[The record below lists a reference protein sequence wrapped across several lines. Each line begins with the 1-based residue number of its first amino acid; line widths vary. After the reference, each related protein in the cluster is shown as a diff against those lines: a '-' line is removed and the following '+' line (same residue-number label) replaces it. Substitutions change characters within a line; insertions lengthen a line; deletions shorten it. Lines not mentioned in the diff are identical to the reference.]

1 MDVLFTL
8 DGLTLEKKWNEYY
21 IGFMGG
27 QMDDL
32 PCEIRITSEEAAEIK
47 RDKGK
52 IREILDKYKDGRI
65 PWTEEYFINSGIIDY
80 LLFKGIS
87 IDSIK
92 RIINKFNKYPVIER
106 EFYLTIMFGK
116 FPQNGGLSIE
126 GYTAEKLYCKY
137 NLTLLDTYNY
147 LIDIKQHQKF

>member
-1 MDVLFTL
+1 MC
-8 DGLTLEKKWNEYY
+8 GQLEE
-21 IGFMGG
+21 
-27 QMDDL
+27 L
-32 PCEIRITSEEAAEIK
+32 PCEIRITSEEANKIK

-92 RIINKFNKYPVIER
+92 RIINKFNKYPVI
-106 EFYLTIMFGK
+106 
-116 FPQNGGLSIE
+116 
-126 GYTAEKLYCKY
+126 
-137 NLTLLDTYNY
+137 
-147 LIDIKQHQKF
+147 